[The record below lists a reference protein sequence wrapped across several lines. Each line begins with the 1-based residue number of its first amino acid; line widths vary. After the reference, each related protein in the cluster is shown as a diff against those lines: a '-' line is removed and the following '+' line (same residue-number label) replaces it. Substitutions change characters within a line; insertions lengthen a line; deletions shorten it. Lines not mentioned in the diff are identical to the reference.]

1 MTTGR
6 PGLAPSARWLRDR
19 LQGLGFSEDQFTVA
33 PPPQAQQLSASDLEP
48 ASYNIEFA
56 SFVQRVQ
63 RLVSGGRGV
72 SIFVTGPRNDLLA
85 RHHLAAQIAV
95 GLAPLGRQ
103 VVIVDA
109 DVLRPGLS
117 GLLADPYAEGLV
129 DMVRFGRSTRSL
141 LQHPVANGP
150 WILPSGSFPADDP
163 APLAADAL
171 RSVVFRI
178 SQVCDLA
185 LYVGPLPIRGDIHPL
200 ARVCDHV
207 LCAASEH
214 AEPEAGARVVE
225 QLGELQRNGTHV
237 LGLVW
242 YTLPETRLNPYETAA
257 AAMAMPP
264 APESVRPVPEPDP
277 FLLPPEPASA
287 AGASE
292 SGDDFGF
299 ATPAFE
305 PGFLYAPD
313 EPAVEPAP
321 VVDSPSGW
329 VVEDPAAADS
339 PPFEPERAAP
349 AGPAEPPPFELER
362 FGLGAVRKSEPAP
375 GTPPFDFDAP
385 PVPVHASPSEDA
397 SLPPLPDWEA
407 AFAPPAAPGAAAAL
421 DSELGAELR
430 GDAAWAAGETA
441 GATPPEHAGEF
452 DSVIFSSPGA
462 GAETGAADTMRRAGG
477 ESHDALPSTP
487 RAPDEFAFESESS
500 DSRWIPIVVVSLVAI
515 ILVFVGWAL
524 WTRHHVNDQLVETG
538 AVTAPQDAA
547 AHGDVPKRVE
557 PEPAAT
563 APVSGSA
570 TPNDGAAST
579 ADTARAKVPEPAA
592 STPRVTPPP
601 AVAPPA
607 VAPKVTAK
615 EPPKETPKE
624 TPKLPAAS
632 RENAAG
638 AAAVKPP
645 ARVAAP
651 PPAAAGTGAAAAGVP
666 FAVHV
671 ASYKTLGQASKE
683 IAQLQ
688 KFGYTGNAVETDLGS
703 KGTWYRVYVGSYSTV
718 AEAEAARDAILKLPG
733 YHFAIVHR
741 LPR

>member
-33 PPPQAQQLSASDLEP
+33 PPPPAQQLSAADLEP
-48 ASYNIEFA
+48 ASYNLEFA

-225 QLGELQRNGTHV
+225 QLGDLQRNGTHV

-242 YTLPETRLNPYETAA
+242 YALPETRLNPYETAA
-257 AAMAMPP
+257 AAMAVPP
-264 APESVRPVPEPDP
+264 APESVRPIPEPDP
-277 FLLPPEPASA
+277 FLLPPQTASA
-287 AGASE
+287 ASAAE
-292 SGDDFGF
+292 AGDDFGF
-299 ATPAFE
+299 APPAFE
-305 PGFLYAPD
+305 PGFLYAPE
-313 EPAVEPAP
+313 EPAAPPATPVE
-321 VVDSPSGW
+321 SPSDW
-329 VVEDPAAADS
+329 LVDDPAAADES
-339 PPFEPERAAP
+339 PFDAPSAAP
-349 AGPAEPPPFELER
+349 YVPPESPPFELER
-362 FGLGAVRKSEPAP
+362 FGLGAVRKPEP
-375 GTPPFDFDAP
+375 PPFEFDAP
-385 PVPVHASPSEDA
+385 AVPAPAAAAGDA
-397 SLPPLPDWEA
+397 SLPALPDWEA
-407 AFAPPAAPGAAAAL
+407 AFAPPGAAAAQDFERL
-421 DSELGAELR
+421 DESSR
-430 GDAAWAAGETA
+430 DAALTEGDTA
-441 GATPPEHAGEF
+441 GVTPADDTG
-452 DSVIFSSPGA
+452 DSGTMIFSRRGA
-462 GAETGAADTMRRAGG
+462 GAEPGAADTMRRAGE
-477 ESHDALPSTP
+477 ESHEALPRTP

-515 ILVFVGWAL
+515 ILGFVGWAL
-524 WTRHHVNDQLVETG
+524 YTRHHVNDQLVETG
-538 AVTAPQDAA
+538 VVTAPQDAA
-547 AHGDVPKRVE
+547 AQGDVPKPGA
-557 PEPAAT
+557 PEPAA
-563 APVSGSA
+563 AGPVSGNA

-579 ADTARAKVPEPAA
+579 ADTAGAKVPEPAA
-592 STPRVTPPP
+592 SAPRVTPPP
-601 AVAPPA
+601 V
-607 VAPKVTAK
+607 VT
-615 EPPKETPKE
+615 P
-624 TPKLPAAS
+624 
-632 RENAAG
+632 
-638 AAAVKPP
+638 
-645 ARVAAP
+645 RVVTP
-651 PPAAAGTGAAAAGVP
+651 PPAAAPPATAKETPKASPKDTAKDTAKVPAAGRENDAGAAAAGVP

-688 KFGYTGNAVETDLGS
+688 KFGYTGNAIETDLGS